1 LFVKAGRGY
10 DLGMKKTA
18 ARLVA
23 LLALFAMG
31 AGPALAQ
38 VSVQLYWDTNNRPYY
53 WDAGHHRH
61 YMSVTQ
67 AQTWY
72 QQRDPQYYRAH
83 RQDWNNHNYSQW
95 DHQWRQAHHNGNSI
109 NAGQ

>member
-1 LFVKAGRGY
+1 MFVNGHRGY

-23 LLALFAMG
+23 LVALFTMG

-61 YMSVTQ
+61 YMSISQ

-72 QQRDPQYYRAH
+72 QKRDPQYYRAH
-83 RQDWNNHNYSQW
+83 RQDWNNGNYSNF
-95 DHQWRQAHHNGNSI
+95 DHQWRQHHHNSNYNTNGP
-109 NAGQ
+109 

>member
-1 LFVKAGRGY
+1 VNGHRGY

-23 LLALFAMG
+23 LVALFTMG

-61 YMSVTQ
+61 YMSISQ

-72 QQRDPQYYRAH
+72 QKRDPQYYRAH
-83 RQDWNNHNYSQW
+83 RQDWNNGNYSNF
-95 DHQWRQAHHNGNSI
+95 DHQWRQHHHNSNYNTNGP
-109 NAGQ
+109 

>member
-1 LFVKAGRGY
+1 MFANAGRGY
-10 DLGMKKTA
+10 DLEMKKTA

-95 DHQWRQAHHNGNSI
+95 DHQWRQSHHNGNSI
-109 NAGQ
+109 NSGQ